1 MTGADAGDAA
11 LKAGQAENFDNLN
24 DAVAGSPFD
33 RHLRFFNFGYRPLA
47 GEPAAGPKLGPTF
60 PNRDSAQLLFEVVG
74 DAPLDGARVVE
85 IGCGRG
91 GNLWLLRRYFKTAQV
106 VGVDIAFNSMAF
118 CRASMPDPDAAFV
131 HGDAEQVP
139 LRSGI
144 ADAVVSVETSCT
156 YPDIE
161 SFFRQVARV
170 LKVGGHFLYTDLID
184 HELLPPFVATLEAL
198 GLSCEYQRD
207 ITANVRASREA
218 RAHRQKLAFGST
230 DAGDEQAFSEF
241 VGLDGS
247 RLFDYLQSGERSYTI
262 LRFRKVADVEPP
274 AERLLTADQ
283 QALVRRH
290 AQDAV
295 DLLTIPSASLTA
307 SPTA

>member
-1 MTGADAGDAA
+1 
-11 LKAGQAENFDNLN
+11 
-24 DAVAGSPFD
+24 
-33 RHLRFFNFGYRPLA
+33 
-47 GEPAAGPKLGPTF
+47 
-60 PNRDSAQLLFEVVG
+60 
-74 DAPLDGARVVE
+74 
-85 IGCGRG
+85 
-91 GNLWLLRRYFKTAQV
+91 
-106 VGVDIAFNSMAF
+106 
-118 CRASMPDPDAAFV
+118 MPEPDAAFV

-139 LRSGI
+139 LASGS

-170 LKVGGHFLYTDLID
+170 LKVGGDFLYTDLID
-184 HELLPPFVATLEAL
+184 HALLPAFVAALEAL
-198 GLSCEYQRD
+198 GLAKQFERD
-207 ITANVRASREA
+207 ITPNVRASREA

-230 DAGDEQAFSEF
+230 EAGDEQAFSEF

-274 AERLLTADQ
+274 AGRLLTDEQ
-283 QALVRRH
+283 QALVRQH

-295 DLLTIPSASLTA
+295 DLLTIPSATLSVPA
-307 SPTA
+307 P